1 MSYTQRLAD
10 LLNNPPPLQ
19 NHAVQGKV
27 VGSNTVRVDGKTYPF
42 RAVVDVSTKVGAY
55 VMCIPSYDRQTM
67 IIVGA

>member
-1 MSYTQRLAD
+1 MNYIQQLAGM
-10 LLNNPPPLQ
+10 LNNPPPLQ

-55 VMCIPSYDRQTM
+55 VMCIPSDDRQTM
-67 IIVGA
+67 IVVGA